1 MNYYLFKSKLEK
13 LVFWDNLGYLRKLEE
28 SIALSFT
35 FLLGLSGPVSV
46 SATLESKSQTWPRTV
61 LSGSLRHGAATCQRH

>member
-13 LVFWDNLGYLRKLEE
+13 LVFWDNLRYLRKLEE

-35 FLLGLSGPVSV
+35 FLLGLSDPVSV
-46 SATLESKSQTWPRTV
+46 SETFESKSQT
-61 LSGSLRHGAATCQRH
+61 